1 MVMEC
6 PICSKVLNNE
16 EICPYCGT
24 NINEDIF
31 VDLHHFKNL
40 KIHFQVLSVKVC
52 LKAIKK
58 I

>member
-1 MVMEC
+1 MVVEC

-31 VDLHHFKNL
+31 TDFTSFQKLKN
-40 KIHFQVLSVKVC
+40 HFQELSVKGC
-52 LKAIKK
+52 LKD
-58 I
+58 

>member
-1 MVMEC
+1 MVVEC

-16 EICPYCGT
+16 ETCSYCGT

-31 VDLHHFKNL
+31 TDFTSFQKLKNSFSGTFG
-40 KIHFQVLSVKVC
+40 KGLS
-52 LKAIKK
+52 IKK